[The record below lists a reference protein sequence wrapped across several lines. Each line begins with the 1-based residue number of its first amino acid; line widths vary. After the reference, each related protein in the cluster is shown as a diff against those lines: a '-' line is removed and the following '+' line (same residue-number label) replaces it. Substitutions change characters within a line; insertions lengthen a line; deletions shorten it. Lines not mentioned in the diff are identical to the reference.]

1 MSSEDSNNKLV
12 PVVTH
17 QKAKEGDVVVE
28 LRRVQNIFFER
39 KKELEDIEQELNEN
53 EEKLNEL
60 CLWSSIQGFAS
71 GQSSHFVEVENI
83 KSAIRSKLQIL
94 QGKKDET
101 LASLLRAEA
110 WLDSI
115 QSELKDLHA
124 SRKMVE
130 RLQGRRSTL
139 QQVVSEAE
147 EESRTQDTFTGYRK
161 RNEGD
166 T

>member
-1 MSSEDSNNKLV
+1 MSSEDSNNKLE
-12 PVVTH
+12 PVVTQ
-17 QKAKEGDVVVE
+17 QKAKESDVVLE
-28 LRRVQNIFFER
+28 LRRVQAIFLDR
-39 KKELEDIEQELNEN
+39 KKELEDIEHDLIEN
-53 EEKLNEL
+53 EQKLNEISQWTSL
-60 CLWSSIQGFAS
+60 QGFAS
-71 GQSSHFVEVENI
+71 GQSLRFVEVENI
-83 KSAIRSKLQIL
+83 KSVIRSKMQIL
-94 QGKKDET
+94 LVKKEESF
-101 LASLLRAEA
+101 ASYQRAEA

-115 QSELKDLHA
+115 QADLKDLHA

-147 EESRTQDTFTGYRK
+147 EESRTQDTFSGYRK